1 MVKWQNSLSSPMNV
15 LSGVRQGG
23 VLSGHFFNLYVNDI
37 LTSLRRKDLG
47 CHLKNMFVGALMYA
61 DDLLLL
67 SASIYDLQSML
78 DICDTVGK
86 DLGIKFNPSKSS
98 CISIGPNLITN
109 LYNVTIGQV
118 QLPWVEKIEYLG
130 VTLLKAKSFQI
141 DLSSICRK
149 FFSSTN
155 TILSKCTRTSDF
167 VKLYLLESHCLP
179 ILLYASE
186 CLNYPNIQLKEL
198 DVWWNSVYHQNIW
211 V

>member
-1 MVKWQNSLSSPMNV
+1 MNV

-47 CHLKNMFVGALMYA
+47 CHLNNMFIDALMYA

-78 DICDTVGK
+78 DICNTVGK
-86 DLGIKFNPSKSS
+86 GLGIKFNPSKSS
-98 CISIGPNLITN
+98 CISIGPNLIMN

-141 DLSSICRK
+141 DLSSIR
-149 FFSSTN
+149 
-155 TILSKCTRTSDF
+155 R
-167 VKLYLLESHCLP
+167 
-179 ILLYASE
+179 
-186 CLNYPNIQLKEL
+186 
-198 DVWWNSVYHQNIW
+198 
-211 V
+211 